1 MEWVT
6 RLQGSVVAIDT
17 PPLIYFLEQRSR
29 YSADLGEFFAAV
41 DRGDLRIV
49 TSTITLLEVLVHP
62 LRKGDTTLAEQ
73 YQEILLRSPHVLVSS
88 VTPPIAR
95 RAAELRAAF
104 SLKTP
109 DAIQLATAVEHS
121 AAAFLTNDRRMPTL
135 TEVELLLL
143 DDLVSG

>member
-1 MEWVT
+1 VEWVKQ
-6 RLQGSVVAIDT
+6 LKGSTVALDT

-62 LRKGDTTLAEQ
+62 LRKGDTKLAEQ
-73 YQEILLRSPHVLVSS
+73 YQEILLHSRNFVVSS
-88 VTPPIAR
+88 VTPSIAR
-95 RAAELRAAF
+95 RAAAIRAAH

-109 DAIQLATAVEHS
+109 DAIQLATAVDHS